1 MEYDKAI
8 KSSTLYQNMM
18 AGIGDKIRA
27 ALLSAFGIVF
37 FLCWAAV
44 GYIREELS

>member
-8 KSSTLYQNMM
+8 KSGTLYQNKITD
-18 AGIGDKIRA
+18 IGNKIRA
-27 ALLSAFGIVF
+27 AMLSAFGIVF

-44 GYIREELS
+44 GYIREILS